1 MRVPVSWL
9 KEYVDWTGSVE
20 QLAELLTMS
29 GTEVEG
35 IDWVGAPRD
44 PENLA
49 RFVVGKVVTREKH
62 PNADKLSL
70 CTVDVGEANGG
81 IHQIVC
87 GADNFAPATSSP
99 SRSPARSW
107 RTGSSCARA
116 PSAASRA
123 TA

>member
-1 MRVPVSWL
+1 MRVPVSWF
-9 KEYVDWTGSVE
+9 KEYVDWTGTVE
-20 QLAELLTMS
+20 ELAELLTMS

-49 RFVVGKVVTREKH
+49 RFVVGRVMTHEKH

-70 CTVDVGEANGG
+70 CMVDVGEPNGRIG
-81 IHQIVC
+81 RSS
-87 GADNFAPATSSP
+87 AAPTT
-99 SRSPARSW
+99 SRSAMWSPCRS
-107 RTGSSCARA
+107 RAPYSRVGSSCARA

-123 TA
+123 KA